1 MGELSFYGTLD
12 ALSGEGEGAIHFR
25 GEPRMLVGLPRLI
38 ARLPVNRSEKDE
50 FEGLYQRVKIGF
62 SGELKVDYFLESLG
76 LPNSVR
82 VLKNIELSVGED
94 SSFQID
100 TLIIS
105 AKYILLLE
113 VKNIAG
119 ELTFESSP
127 HQLVR
132 NLKGQITKMDCPITQ
147 LVNTKSYFEKWLRQ
161 RGFQVAVIGKV
172 ILANQQAFV
181 KSAPKDAPIL
191 FMKELPSILRKLES
205 YSDIMGEEER
215 LHLIEKIKQDQVVY
229 DPFPLS
235 EYFRLDPNLLKK
247 NQLCPNCNLSL
258 VYVNHKT
265 RHCTNCRVDV
275 RTNYESALQDWFMVF
290 KGTITNRE
298 CQEFLGLKTRHQASH
313 AIKVAGL
320 KKVGQSVATKYIW
333 PPNKPFKTEK

>member
-1 MGELSFYGTLD
+1 
-12 ALSGEGEGAIHFR
+12 
-25 GEPRMLVGLPRLI
+25 MLVGLPRLI
-38 ARLPVNRSEKDE
+38 ARLPVNRSEKDD
-50 FEGLYQRVKIGF
+50 FEALYQRVKIGF

-76 LPNSVR
+76 LPNSIR
-82 VLKNIELSVGED
+82 ILKNIELSVGED

-105 AKYILLLE
+105 TKYILLLE

-132 NLKGQITKMDCPITQ
+132 NLNGKILKMDCPITQ
-147 LVNTKSYFEKWLRQ
+147 LVNTKSYFEKWLGK
-161 RGFQVAVIGKV
+161 RGIQVSVVGRI

-191 FMKELPSILRKLES
+191 FMKELPSFLLKLEN
-205 YSDIMGEEER
+205 YPDIIGRDECLR
-215 LHLIEKIKQDQVVY
+215 LIKKIKQNQVAY

-235 EYFRLDPNLLKK
+235 EYFKVNPNLLKK
-247 NQLCPNCNLSL
+247 SQLCPNCNLSL

-298 CQEFLGLKTRHQASH
+298 CQDFLGLKNRHQAKY
-313 AIKVAGL
+313 ALKVAGL
-320 KKVGQSVATKYIW
+320 KKIGKSVATKYIW
-333 PPNKPFKTEK
+333 PPNKPFKS